1 MDQVLISLLYIF
13 YKKKKKTQNPQ
24 NLLQITLTCI
34 YVFYCIININKISI
48 GVFCCFFN
56 ISNHMVELKGLSER
70 HVWCRLL
77 STV

>member
-13 YKKKKKTQNPQ
+13 YKKKDTKPPKPVTNNFYMYLCILLYNKHKQNKYR
-24 NLLQITLTCI
+24 CG
-34 YVFYCIININKISI
+34 F
-48 GVFCCFFN
+48 FFFN

>member
-13 YKKKKKTQNPQ
+13 YKKKKTQNPQ
-24 NLLQITLTCI
+24 NLLQITFTCI

-48 GVFCCFFN
+48 GVVFFFN

>member
-13 YKKKKKTQNPQ
+13 YIKKKTQNPQ
-24 NLLQITLTCI
+24 NLLQITFTCI

-48 GVFCCFFN
+48 GVVFFFFN
-56 ISNHMVELKGLSER
+56 ISYHMVELKGLSER

>member
-13 YKKKKKTQNPQ
+13 YKKKKDTKPPKPVTNNFYMYLCISLYNKHKQNK
-24 NLLQITLTCI
+24 
-34 YVFYCIININKISI
+34 YRSGF
-48 GVFCCFFN
+48 FFFFN

>member
-13 YKKKKKTQNPQ
+13 YKKKKTQNPQ
-24 NLLQITLTCI
+24 NLLQITFTCI

-77 STV
+77 SIV

>member
-13 YKKKKKTQNPQ
+13 YKKKKTQNPQ
-24 NLLQITLTCI
+24 NLLQITFTCI

-70 HVWCRLL
+70 HVWCGLL

>member
-13 YKKKKKTQNPQ
+13 YKKKKDTKPLKPVTNNFYMYLCILLYNKHKQNK
-24 NLLQITLTCI
+24 
-34 YVFYCIININKISI
+34 YRSVVF
-48 GVFCCFFN
+48 FLN

>member
-1 MDQVLISLLYIF
+1 MDQVLNSLLYIF
-13 YKKKKKTQNPQ
+13 YKKKTQNPQ
-24 NLLQITLTCI
+24 NLLQITFTCI

-48 GVFCCFFN
+48 GVFLFFVN

>member
-13 YKKKKKTQNPQ
+13 YKKKKTQNPQ
-24 NLLQITLTCI
+24 NLLQITFTCI